1 MSAQYEPVKAEDIE
15 VGDVI
20 FHACS
25 DHTVTSVEYV
35 PEYSH
40 PGVNYVRPAYLV
52 QFADWNKPKVWRP
65 SASIVRRKREAA

>member
-1 MSAQYEPVKAEDIE
+1 MSAQYEQATAEDIE

-20 FHACS
+20 FCARS
-25 DHTVTSVEYV
+25 DHTVVSVEYV
-35 PEYSH
+35 AEYAH
-40 PGVNYVRPAYLV
+40 PGVKFVRPAYLV